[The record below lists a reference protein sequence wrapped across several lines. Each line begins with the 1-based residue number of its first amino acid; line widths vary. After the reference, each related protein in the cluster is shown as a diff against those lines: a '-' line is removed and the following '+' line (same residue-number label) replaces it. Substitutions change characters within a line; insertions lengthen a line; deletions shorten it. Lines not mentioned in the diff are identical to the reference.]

1 MEFSR
6 QYLTRLSQESNFIK
20 DALEKVLRLSE
31 ILKFLNSDVVFKD
44 KLALKGG
51 TAINL
56 TAVELPRLSVDI
68 DLDFTVNVS
77 RDDLPEIKEKFKKRL
92 TDYMWQEGYSLADSR
107 DHFALT
113 SFLFNY
119 INNAGNR
126 DNIKV
131 EINFLD
137 RCHVLPLEKKKILT
151 KGIIE
156 DFEVLNHHQEVP
168 FRILDKKYTFNAENS
183 DNMII
188 HGDNLLALKS
198 LLPQYEGLI
207 DCIYIDPPYNT
218 GKKEGQWVYS
228 DNVDDPRIKKWLG
241 EVVGAE
247 GEDLSRHDKW
257 LCMMYPRLKLLHKL
271 LSNEGIIFISID
283 DNELASLKLCCDEIF
298 GSSNFIG
305 YLSVEINPKG
315 RKNSDFISI
324 SNDYCVIY
332 AKNKKDTYFLENIP
346 KDKKDLS
353 VDENGNLV
361 HNSGKRVL
369 VGENSFN
376 NIVEDFNSKKHYTI
390 YYNAEQGDMILKKET
405 SLSEIDEDLVSK
417 GYARYY
423 SYSGEKFVEN
433 TYTADKIVELFENKA
448 LDFKNGKIYEKN
460 FSSSIRI
467 KSMD

>member
-137 RCHVLPLEKKKILT
+137 RCHVLPLEKKNVNWELIQ
-151 KGIIE
+151 
-156 DFEVLNHHQEVP
+156 NPYVP
-168 FRILDKKYTFNAENS
+168 NGLIDQINAENTY
-183 DNMII
+183 
-188 HGDNLLALKS
+188 KR
-198 LLPQYEGLI
+198 
-207 DCIYIDPPYNT
+207 
-218 GKKEGQWVYS
+218 GQLEV
-228 DNVDDPRIKKWLG
+228 IKLVSTMAAAQTAMNAK
-241 EVVGAE
+241 
-247 GEDLSRHDKW
+247 
-257 LCMMYPRLKLLHKL
+257 
-271 LSNEGIIFISID
+271 
-283 DNELASLKLCCDEIF
+283 
-298 GSSNFIG
+298 
-305 YLSVEINPKG
+305 NPKVASSEEHIEEI
-315 RKNSDFISI
+315 KEE
-324 SNDYCVIY
+324 
-332 AKNKKDTYFLENIP
+332 KKT
-346 KDKKDLS
+346 
-353 VDENGNLV
+353 
-361 HNSGKRVL
+361 
-369 VGENSFN
+369 GE
-376 NIVEDFNSKKHYTI
+376 
-390 YYNAEQGDMILKKET
+390 Q
-405 SLSEIDEDLVSK
+405 
-417 GYARYY
+417 
-423 SYSGEKFVEN
+423 
-433 TYTADKIVELFENKA
+433 
-448 LDFKNGKIYEKN
+448 
-460 FSSSIRI
+460 
-467 KSMD
+467 